1 VSDALGLRASVGRVA
16 ANGSRFP
23 HSMRFAKLELERITR
38 PSTPGA
44 LTATFR
50 RDTAARCGGFADE
63 SASSPT
69 TEA

>member
-1 VSDALGLRASVGRVA
+1 
-16 ANGSRFP
+16 
-23 HSMRFAKLELERITR
+23 MRFAKLELERITR